1 MAISKSIELG
11 TSGVFATYWQLYS
24 FSVDL
29 KANITKVKMA
39 GYTDA
44 TARSN
49 GAGPVMEKIVVWT
62 GSDNPINLTNITAGT
77 ALAAAYTKIVLP
89 ESNPFNPPNPFE
101 GGTQV

>member
-39 GYTDA
+39 GYVDQA
-44 TARSN
+44 ARL
-49 GAGPVMEKIVVWT
+49 AGDGPLMEKIVIWT
-62 GSDNPINLTNITAGT
+62 GSNNPITLSNIIAGT
-77 ALAAAYTKIVLP
+77 ALAAAYTKIVLA
-89 ESNPFNPPNPFE
+89 ETNPFSPPNPFE